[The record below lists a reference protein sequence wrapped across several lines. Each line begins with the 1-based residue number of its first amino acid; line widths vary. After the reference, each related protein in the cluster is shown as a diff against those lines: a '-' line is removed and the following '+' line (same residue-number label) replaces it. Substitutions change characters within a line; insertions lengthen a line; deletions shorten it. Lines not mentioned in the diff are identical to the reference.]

1 MSSRAQG
8 RAAPMGGRGV
18 AVALVEACRA
28 GAPTADAWQA
38 VPGPVVLCGEHGNAP
53 SSVDL

>member
-28 GAPTADAWQA
+28 GAATADAWQA
-38 VPGPVVLCGEHGNAP
+38 VPGPVVLCGEHGSAP